1 MLLTGC
7 ASGIGKYLAS
17 QLLARGHRV
26 CCTDIDCDA
35 VDSWLEVTDCDV
47 DCALSRPLDVRDS
60 DAWRETIEAASE
72 KFGGLDVVMNIAGF
86 LRPGYVNDV
95 SESDIDMHFDVN
107 AKGVILGTREA
118 ARVMVEQGGG
128 HIINIG
134 SLASLT
140 PVPGLS
146 LYGASKFAVRGFSLA
161 AAEELRPEGVAV
173 SVVLLDAVKTP
184 MLDLQADYEEAA
196 LTFSGSR
203 PLTLEEVET
212 LIVDEVLPKRP
223 LEVTLPKSRGMMA
236 RFAGLAPE
244 MTRLL
249 APILTRLGKRAQA
262 TYENSSE

>member
-7 ASGIGKYLAS
+7 ASGIGKYLARR
-17 QLLARGHRV
+17 LLEQGHRV
-26 CCTDIDCDA
+26 CCTDIDCDG
-35 VDSWLEVTDCDV
+35 VDSWLGSADCDV
-47 DCALSRPLDVRDS
+47 DCALSRPLDVRS
-60 DAWRETIEAASE
+60 SEAWRETIEDASQ

-86 LRPGYVNDV
+86 LRPGYVEDV
-95 SESDIDMHFDVN
+95 TESDIDMHFDVN

-118 ARVMVEQGGG
+118 AKVMADRGEG
-128 HIINIG
+128 HIVNIG

-161 AAEELRPEGVAV
+161 VAEELRPQGVDV

-196 LTFSGSR
+196 LTFSGRR
-203 PLTLEEVET
+203 PLTLEEVEA

-236 RFAGLAPE
+236 RFAGMAPE
-244 MTRLL
+244 ITRLL
-249 APILTRLGKRAQA
+249 GPLLTRMGKKKQA
-262 TYENSSE
+262 AYEE